1 MRYVVGYTATPQ
13 GTEAIQLASS
23 LARTFNA
30 ELDIVVVLR
39 RHSAF
44 RIEYPPTG
52 NTDNIILKQAYGWLE
67 GALAMVPEDV
77 QAQGHLYADA
87 STAEGLIHAAK
98 TLGAGAI
105 IVGGASDS
113 PIKRHR
119 LGTVANDLLYS
130 CPLPVAL
137 APRGYQA
144 RPIERLNCAV
154 GTRPGSGSLVR
165 EGIISA
171 QNSGLP
177 LRLVALVESANGSP
191 AAEEA
196 RANTQRILDCVR
208 QELAPE
214 DGGIGEVEIAVG
226 QTDDVAGALDYVG
239 FEESDLMMVGSSRVA
254 QKHSIFVGSAAMH
267 ILRTLTIPLVVVP
280 RDYRLARRDAGDG
293 QRA

>member
-23 LARTFNA
+23 LARTFKA

-67 GALAMVPEDV
+67 EALAMVPEAIPV
-77 QAQGHLYADA
+77 QGHLYADS
-87 STAEGLIHAAK
+87 STAEGLIKAAQ
-98 TLGAGAI
+98 TIGAGAI

-130 CPLPVAL
+130 SPLPVAL

-144 RPIERLNCAV
+144 RAIERLNCAV

-165 EGIISA
+165 EGILSA
-171 QNSGLP
+171 KSSGLP
-177 LRLVALVESANGSP
+177 LRLVALVESSNGSP

-196 RANTQRILDCVR
+196 KANTQRILSEAQQDVGS
-208 QELAPE
+208 
-214 DGGIGEVEIAVG
+214 DIGQVEIAVG

-239 FEESDLMMVGSSRVA
+239 FEDSDLMMVGSSRVA

-280 RDYRLARRDAGDG
+280 RDYQLSRRDAGDE